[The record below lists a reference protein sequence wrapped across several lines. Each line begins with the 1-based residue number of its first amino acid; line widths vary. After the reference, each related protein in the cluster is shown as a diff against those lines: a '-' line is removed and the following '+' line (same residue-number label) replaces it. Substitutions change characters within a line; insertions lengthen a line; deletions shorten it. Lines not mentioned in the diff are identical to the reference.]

1 MRTDKSIKNAIVAI
15 ISNIV
20 LIIVGFISQ
29 AVFKNCLGKDYLGL
43 NGLFTSIVSM
53 LSIVDLG
60 LGTAI
65 IYHLYKPVAEND
77 IDKICA
83 LMRFYRVSYRVIAII
98 IICLGSL
105 MMPFLRFFAETE
117 LDINIYYIFGLFV
130 IESAFS
136 YLLSYKR
143 SILYANQENYIVNV
157 IHIGYILSMNVFQIV
172 ILIKTRNY
180 ILYLWLR
187 VIFRMIENV
196 AVTII
201 ANRRYPY
208 INNTQN
214 HKIDFETKN
223 DIIVKVKGLFI
234 HKIGSYLVLGT
245 DNIIIKL
252 FINLKVVGFYSSYTM
267 ITSGIKNLFA
277 QVFYSITA
285 SVGNLLVYDKER
297 AYSVYKDMLFINFWL
312 SGFCSISFY
321 IISKPFVTLWL
332 GNDFV
337 LSKYVVFAIMI
348 NLYFD
353 TYGYTIGAFKSAAGI
368 FHEDR
373 WVPAIQAIVNIL
385 ISIIMVHYW
394 GLAGVIIGTI
404 LSQMVLYL
412 YSYPKFV
419 YIKLFNR
426 KNMSYYFETIKYF
439 LLFVVVFGISYCI
452 SELIMINSVFITL
465 IINLLTCIII
475 PNTLIYLIFRKTDEY
490 KFFETIVKKR
500 LNKLY
505 MKISCR

>member
-53 LSIVDLG
+53 LSIVELG

-77 IDKICA
+77 IDKICV

-98 IICLGSL
+98 IICLGFL
-105 MMPFLRFFAETE
+105 MMPFLRFFAEAE
-117 LDINIYYIFGLFV
+117 LDENIYYIFGLFV

-143 SILYANQENYIVNV
+143 SILYANQENYIVNA
-157 IHIGYILSMNVFQIV
+157 IHIGYILSMNIFQII
-172 ILIKTRNY
+172 ILINTGNY

-196 AVTII
+196 AVTIV

-208 INNTQN
+208 INNKT
-214 HKIDFETKN
+214 HKIDFETKK

-252 FINLKVVGFYSSYTM
+252 FINLTVVGIYTSYTM
-267 ITSGIKNLFA
+267 ITAGIKNLFA

-285 SVGNLLVYDKER
+285 SVGNLLINDKDR
-297 AYSVYKDMLFINFWL
+297 AYSVYKNMLFINFWL

-321 IISKPFVTLWL
+321 IISKPFVTIWL
-332 GNDFV
+332 GSDFV
-337 LSKYVVFAIMI
+337 LSKYVVLAIMI

-373 WVPAIQAIVNIL
+373 WVPALQALVNIL
-385 ISIIMVHYW
+385 ISIVMAHYW

-404 LSQMVLYL
+404 VSQMVLYL

-419 YIKLFNR
+419 YMRLFNR
-426 KNMSYYFETIKYF
+426 KKMSYYFETLKYL
-439 LLFVVVFGISYCI
+439 LLFGFIFGITYCI
-452 SELIMINSVFITL
+452 SEMIKIDDVFITL
-465 IINLLTCIII
+465 IIYLFTCIII
-475 PNTLIYLIFRKTDEY
+475 PNTLIYMIFGKSNEY
-490 KFFETIVKKR
+490 KFFESIVKNR
-500 LNKLY
+500 LK
-505 MKISCR
+505 KILCR